1 MGLFHPTYKVS
12 LVDGKPKLYLERE
25 LRCRDKKCANYD
37 KVVEISRNEIDNVEA
52 E

>member
-12 LVDGKPKLYLERE
+12 LVDGKPQLFLERE
-25 LRCRDKKCANYD
+25 LRCRNKKCENYD
-37 KVVEISRNEIDNVEA
+37 KVVKISRNPIDNVEA